1 MLVKEFHEIR
11 DPIHVFVRLDSAERQ
26 VLDSLPL
33 QRLRYIHQLALTHF
47 VYPSATHKRFEHSIG
62 VMELAGKVF
71 DTITNSKNLTDQVR
85 NHFTP
90 LNNSD
95 QLKYWRRVLRMAALC
110 HDIGHLPFSHAAE
123 SELLPESWSHERLTR
138 ELINSDEMRAIW
150 NSIIPPLAPE
160 HIVKLAIGPKHADDL
175 EFSAWEMVLSEVIV
189 GDAFGVDRIDYLLR
203 DSYHT
208 GVAYG
213 RFDYHRLV
221 DTLRIL
227 PIPQSDQRNNDLQ
240 VNSGSIPTLGV
251 QEGGLQSAEALLL
264 ARYFMYIQVY
274 FHPIRRIYDIHLM
287 DFLRDF
293 LENGKFSTNIS
304 RHLQLT
310 DDSILTELF
319 GASLDKKHPRNVLAR
334 RIIRR
339 GHFKCIYSRNASDTR
354 VHLEAGRVVFEA
366 LCERF
371 GAELF
376 RRDWYRQRSGAPHF
390 PVAMRDGRIESSVAI
405 SAILESLPLISVDFV
420 FAAREVYNEAV
431 GWIAH
436 NLVDILKE
444 K

>member
-1 MLVKEFHEIR
+1 MAKEFHEIR

-33 QRLRYIHQLALTHF
+33 QRLRSIHQLALTHF

-62 VMELAGKVF
+62 VMELAGRVF
-71 DTITNSKNLTDQVR
+71 DTITNSKNITDRIRNNLTTLTNTDQ
-85 NHFTP
+85 
-90 LNNSD
+90 LN
-95 QLKYWRRVLRMAALC
+95 YWRRVLRMAALC

-123 SELLPESWSHERLTR
+123 AELLPEGWSHERITR
-138 ELINSDEMRAIW
+138 DLINSEEMKAIW
-150 NSIIPPLAPE
+150 TSIVPPLEPE

-175 EFSAWEMVLSEVIV
+175 EYSSWEMVLSEVIV

-203 DSYHT
+203 DSHHT

-213 RFDYHRLV
+213 RFDHHRLV

-227 PIPQSDQRNNDLQ
+227 PSPQSDQRNDELH
-240 VNSGSIPTLGV
+240 VASASMPTLGV

-264 ARYFMYIQVY
+264 ARYFMYTQVY

-287 DFLRDF
+287 DFLKNF
-293 LENGKFSTNIS
+293 LKCGRFGTNTTS
-304 RHLQLT
+304 HLALT
-310 DDSILTELF
+310 DDRIFSEIF
-319 GASLDKKHPRNVLAR
+319 KAFLDDNHPNNRLAR
-334 RIIRR
+334 RIMGRE
-339 GHFKCIYSRNASDTR
+339 HFKCVYSRNASDIG
-354 VHLEAGRVVFEA
+354 VHPEAGRVMFEA
-366 LCERF
+366 LREEF
-371 GAELF
+371 GLEFF

-390 PVAMRDGRIESSVAI
+390 PVEMRDGRIESSVAI

-420 FAAREVYNEAV
+420 FADRDIYDEVV
-431 GWIAH
+431 DWIV
-436 NLVDILKE
+436 NNRVDILKR